1 MMAPETSPQQVQP
14 PRRNNTVGKWL
25 GAIAIIVVLMIGVS
39 VLTSWVTYTLNNK
52 PVQTTGV
59 DGNLRL
65 TSEETDIA
73 QVVAKVSPSVVSIIT
88 QQGDFWEEQESAGT
102 GVIISTDGYI
112 LTNKHVIA
120 DASNVRIVTSEGEY
134 YTDVKIVGQD
144 PLNDIAFLKIG
155 NAQNL
160 PAAELGTSSTVKVG
174 QKVIAIGNSLGQ
186 YQNTVTNGIISGKGR
201 PVSAYTDES
210 ETEYE
215 TLTDLLQT
223 DAAINPGNS
232 GGPLLNM
239 SGQVIGINTAM
250 AYEAQ
255 NIGFAIPID
264 GVKGLVK
271 GVLANGGIQRSY
283 IGVRYVDITPE
294 VRAEYKLSAKAGAY
308 VGGHRGSAVES
319 GSPADKAGIKE
330 GDIITKIND
339 KAVGENGGLSTLV
352 SEFLPGEAVK
362 VTVMRNDK
370 EEQFELVLGAYKS

>member
-1 MMAPETSPQQVQP
+1 MLPETPPQQFQS
-14 PRRNNTVGKWL
+14 PRRKNIIGKRL
-25 GAIAIIVVLMIGVS
+25 GIISLIVALIIGVS
-39 VLTSWVTYTLNNK
+39 MLTAWATYTLNNK
-52 PVQTTGV
+52 PTQTTGI

-65 TSEETDIA
+65 TSEEVDIA

-88 QQGDFWEEQESAGT
+88 KQGNLWKEKESAGT
-102 GVIISTDGYI
+102 GVIISADGYI

-120 DASNVRIVTSEGEY
+120 DASSVRVVTSEGEY
-134 YTDVKIVGQD
+134 YDVKVVGQD
-144 PLNDIAFLKIG
+144 PLNDIAFLKIS
-155 NAQNL
+155 NANNL
-160 PAAELGTSSTVKVG
+160 PAAELGTSATVKVG

-186 YQNTVTNGIISGKGR
+186 YQNTVTSGIVSGKGR
-201 PVSAYTDES
+201 PVSAYTDEN

-215 TLTDLLQT
+215 TLTDLIQT

-271 GVLANGGIQRSY
+271 SVLTSGEIKRPY

-294 VRAEYKLSAKAGAY
+294 VRAEYKLSTKAGAY
-308 VGGHRGSAVES
+308 VGGHRGSVVES
-319 GSPADKAGIKE
+319 GSPADKAGVKE

-339 KAVGENGGLSTLV
+339 KVVGENGGLSTLI
-352 SEFLPGEAVK
+352 SEFLPGETVS
-362 VTVMRNDK
+362 VTVLRNDR
-370 EEQFELVLGAYKS
+370 EENLDLVLDAYKS

>member
-1 MMAPETSPQQVQP
+1 MLPETAPQQFQS
-14 PRRNNTVGKWL
+14 PRRKNIIGKRL
-25 GAIAIIVVLMIGVS
+25 GIISLIVALIIGVS
-39 VLTSWVTYTLNNK
+39 MLTAWATYTLNNK
-52 PVQTTGV
+52 PTQTTGI

-65 TSEETDIA
+65 TSEEVDIA

-88 QQGDFWEEQESAGT
+88 KQGNLWKEKESAGT
-102 GVIISTDGYI
+102 GVIISADGYI

-120 DASNVRIVTSEGEY
+120 DASSVRVVTSEGEY
-134 YTDVKIVGQD
+134 YDVKVVGQD
-144 PLNDIAFLKIG
+144 PLNDIAFLKIS
-155 NAQNL
+155 NANNL
-160 PAAELGTSSTVKVG
+160 PAAELGTSATVKVG

-186 YQNTVTNGIISGKGR
+186 YQNTVTSGIVSGKGR
-201 PVSAYTDES
+201 PVSAYTDEN

-215 TLTDLLQT
+215 TLTDLIQT

-271 GVLANGGIQRSY
+271 SVLTSGEIKRPY

-294 VRAEYKLSAKAGAY
+294 VRAEYKLSTKAGAY
-308 VGGHRGSAVES
+308 VGGHRGSVVES
-319 GSPADKAGIKE
+319 GSPADKAGVKE

-339 KAVGENGGLSTLV
+339 KVVGENGGLSTLI
-352 SEFLPGEAVK
+352 SEFLPGETVS
-362 VTVMRNDK
+362 VTVLRNDR
-370 EEQFELVLGAYKS
+370 EENLDLVLDAYKS

>member
-1 MMAPETSPQQVQP
+1 MLPETPPQQFQS
-14 PRRNNTVGKWL
+14 PRRKNIIGKRL
-25 GAIAIIVVLMIGVS
+25 GIISLIVALIIGVS
-39 VLTSWVTYTLNNK
+39 MLTAWATYTLNNK
-52 PVQTTGV
+52 PTQTTGI

-65 TSEETDIA
+65 TSEEVDIA

-88 QQGDFWEEQESAGT
+88 KQGNLWREKESAGT
-102 GVIISTDGYI
+102 GVIISADGYI

-120 DASNVRIVTSEGEY
+120 DANSVRVVTSEGEY
-134 YTDVKIVGQD
+134 YDVKVVGQD
-144 PLNDIAFLKIG
+144 PLNDIAFLKIS
-155 NAQNL
+155 NANNL
-160 PAAELGTSSTVKVG
+160 PAAELGTSATVKVG

-186 YQNTVTNGIISGKGR
+186 YQNTVTSGIVSGKGR
-201 PVSAYTDES
+201 PVSAYTDEN

-215 TLTDLLQT
+215 TLTDLIQT

-271 GVLANGGIQRSY
+271 SVLTNGEIKRPY

-294 VRAEYKLSAKAGAY
+294 VRAEYKLSTKAGAY
-308 VGGHRGSAVES
+308 VGGHRGSVVES
-319 GSPADKAGIKE
+319 GSPADKAGVKE

-339 KAVGENGGLSTLV
+339 KVVGENGGLSTLI
-352 SEFLPGEAVK
+352 SEFLPGETVS
-362 VTVMRNDK
+362 VTVLRNDR
-370 EEQFELVLGAYKS
+370 EENLDLVLDAYKS

>member
-1 MMAPETSPQQVQP
+1 MAPETSAQQVQP
-14 PRRNNTVGKWL
+14 PRRNNTASKWL

-39 VLTSWVTYTLNNK
+39 VLTAWATYTLNNK
-52 PVQTTGV
+52 PVQTTSV
-59 DGNLRL
+59 DGNLHL

-88 QQGDFWEEQESAGT
+88 QQGDLWEEQESAGT
-102 GVIISTDGYI
+102 GVIISADGYI

-134 YTDVKIVGQD
+134 YTDVKIVGKD

-264 GVKGLVK
+264 GVKGMVK
-271 GVLANGGIQRSY
+271 SVLANGGIQRSY

-294 VRAEYKLSAKAGAY
+294 VRVKYKLSIKAGAY
-308 VGGHRGSAVES
+308 VGGHGGSAVEG

-339 KAVGENGGLSTLV
+339 KVVGENGGLSTLV
-352 SEFLPGEAVK
+352 SEFLPGETVK

>member
-1 MMAPETSPQQVQP
+1 MLPETPPQQFQS
-14 PRRNNTVGKWL
+14 PRRKNIIGKRL
-25 GAIAIIVVLMIGVS
+25 GIISLIVALIIGVS
-39 VLTSWVTYTLNNK
+39 MLTAWATYTLNNK
-52 PVQTTGV
+52 PAQTTGI

-65 TSEETDIA
+65 TSEEVDIA

-88 QQGDFWEEQESAGT
+88 KQGNLWKEKESAGT
-102 GVIISTDGYI
+102 GVIISADGYI

-120 DASNVRIVTSEGEY
+120 DASSVRVVTSEGEY
-134 YTDVKIVGQD
+134 YDVKVVGQD
-144 PLNDIAFLKIG
+144 PLNDIAFLKIS
-155 NAQNL
+155 NANNL
-160 PAAELGTSSTVKVG
+160 PAAELGTSATVKVG

-186 YQNTVTNGIISGKGR
+186 YQNTVTSGIVSGKGR
-201 PVSAYTDES
+201 PVSAYTDEN

-215 TLTDLLQT
+215 TLTDLIQT

-271 GVLANGGIQRSY
+271 SVLTNGEIKRPY

-294 VRAEYKLSAKAGAY
+294 VRAEYKLSTKAGAY
-308 VGGHRGSAVES
+308 VGGHRGSVVES
-319 GSPADKAGIKE
+319 GSPADKAGVKE

-339 KAVGENGGLSTLV
+339 KVVGENGGLSTLI
-352 SEFLPGEAVK
+352 SEFLPGETVS
-362 VTVMRNDK
+362 VTVLRNDR
-370 EEQFELVLGAYKS
+370 EENLDLVLDAYKS

>member
-1 MMAPETSPQQVQP
+1 MLPETPPQQFQS
-14 PRRNNTVGKWL
+14 PRRKNIIGKRL
-25 GAIAIIVVLMIGVS
+25 GIISLIVALIIGVS
-39 VLTSWVTYTLNNK
+39 MLTAWATYTLNNK
-52 PVQTTGV
+52 PTQTTGI

-65 TSEETDIA
+65 TSEEVDIA

-88 QQGDFWEEQESAGT
+88 KQGNLWREKESAGT
-102 GVIISTDGYI
+102 GVIISADGYI

-120 DASNVRIVTSEGEY
+120 DAGSVRVVTSEGEY
-134 YTDVKIVGQD
+134 YDVKVVGQD
-144 PLNDIAFLKIG
+144 PLNDIAFLKIS
-155 NAQNL
+155 NANNL
-160 PAAELGTSSTVKVG
+160 PAAELGTSATVKVG
-174 QKVIAIGNSLGQ
+174 QKVITIGNSLGQ
-186 YQNTVTNGIISGKGR
+186 YQNTVTSGIVSGKGR
-201 PVSAYTDES
+201 PVSAYTDEN

-215 TLTDLLQT
+215 TLTDLIQT

-271 GVLANGGIQRSY
+271 SVLTSGEIKRPY

-294 VRAEYKLSAKAGAY
+294 VRAEYKLSTKAGAY
-308 VGGHRGSAVES
+308 VGGHRGSVVES
-319 GSPADKAGIKE
+319 GSPADKAGVKE

-339 KAVGENGGLSTLV
+339 KVVGENGGLSTLI
-352 SEFLPGEAVK
+352 SEFLPGETVS
-362 VTVMRNDK
+362 VTVLRNDR
-370 EEQFELVLGAYKS
+370 EENLDLVLDAYKS

>member
-1 MMAPETSPQQVQP
+1 MLPETPPQQFQS
-14 PRRNNTVGKWL
+14 PRRKNIIGKRL
-25 GAIAIIVVLMIGVS
+25 GIISLIVALIIGVS
-39 VLTSWVTYTLNNK
+39 MLTAWATYTLNNE
-52 PVQTTGV
+52 PTQTTGI

-65 TSEETDIA
+65 TSEEVDIA

-88 QQGDFWEEQESAGT
+88 KQGNLWKEKESAGT
-102 GVIISTDGYI
+102 GVIISADGYI

-120 DASNVRIVTSEGEY
+120 DASSVRVVTSEGEY
-134 YTDVKIVGQD
+134 YNVKVVGQD
-144 PLNDIAFLKIG
+144 PLNDIAFLKIS
-155 NAQNL
+155 NANNL
-160 PAAELGTSSTVKVG
+160 PAAELGTSATVKVG

-186 YQNTVTNGIISGKGR
+186 YQNTVTSGIVSGKGR
-201 PVSAYTDES
+201 PVSAYTDEN

-215 TLTDLLQT
+215 TLTDLIQT

-271 GVLANGGIQRSY
+271 SVLTNGEIKRPY

-294 VRAEYKLSAKAGAY
+294 VRAEYKLSTKAGAY
-308 VGGHRGSAVES
+308 VGGHRGSVVES
-319 GSPADKAGIKE
+319 GSPADKAGVKE

-339 KAVGENGGLSTLV
+339 KVVGENGGLSTLI
-352 SEFLPGEAVK
+352 SEFLPGETVS
-362 VTVMRNDK
+362 VTVLRNDR
-370 EEQFELVLGAYKS
+370 EENLDLVLDAYKS

>member
-1 MMAPETSPQQVQP
+1 MLPETPPQQFQS
-14 PRRNNTVGKWL
+14 PRRKNIIGKRL
-25 GAIAIIVVLMIGVS
+25 GIISLIVALIIGVS
-39 VLTSWVTYTLNNK
+39 MLTAWATYTLNNK
-52 PVQTTGV
+52 PTQTTGI

-65 TSEETDIA
+65 TSEEVDIA

-88 QQGDFWEEQESAGT
+88 KQGNLWKEKESAGT
-102 GVIISTDGYI
+102 GVIISADGYI

-120 DASNVRIVTSEGEY
+120 DASSVRVVTSEGEY
-134 YTDVKIVGQD
+134 YDVKVVGQD
-144 PLNDIAFLKIG
+144 PLNDIAFLKIS
-155 NAQNL
+155 NANNL
-160 PAAELGTSSTVKVG
+160 PAAELGTSATVKVG

-186 YQNTVTNGIISGKGR
+186 YQNTVTSGIVSGKGR
-201 PVSAYTDES
+201 PVSAYTDEN

-215 TLTDLLQT
+215 TLTDLIQT

-271 GVLANGGIQRSY
+271 SVLTNGEIKRPY

-294 VRAEYKLSAKAGAY
+294 VRAEYKLSTKAGAY
-308 VGGHRGSAVES
+308 VGGHRGSVVES
-319 GSPADKAGIKE
+319 GSPADKAGVKE

-339 KAVGENGGLSTLV
+339 KVVGENGGLSTLI
-352 SEFLPGEAVK
+352 SEFLPGETVS
-362 VTVMRNDK
+362 VTVLRNDR
-370 EEQFELVLGAYKS
+370 EENLDLVLDAYKS